1 MPNDQRP
8 VKRASLSPLW
18 LVPLGFAIGTA
29 LGVTFGRGPFFLG
42 LAAAALTGAI
52 WVLWKSIQNLTGEA
66 ELTLEEALSLGAPNA
81 EEERK
86 VAVLRALKDLE
97 YERTVG
103 KIDDQD
109 FLELSAKY
117 RAEARVLLQLVDDK
131 LEPARAAVFE
141 ELDRRIASE
150 LGTAKQRT
158 SEDNVDAKSEP
169 EEAAGTE
176 ESVRMSGDRLKPAK
190 TQAAPRDQDTTDG

>member
-66 ELTLEEALSLGAPNA
+66 ELTLEEAMSLGAPNA

-158 SEDNVDAKSEP
+158 SEDEVDAKSEP

>member
-1 MPNDQRP
+1 M
-8 VKRASLSPLW
+8 KRASLSPLW

-158 SEDNVDAKSEP
+158 SEDEVDAKSEP

>member
-66 ELTLEEALSLGAPNA
+66 ELTLEEAMSLGAPNA

-150 LGTAKQRT
+150 LGTAKQCT

>member
-158 SEDNVDAKSEP
+158 SEDEVDAKSEP

>member
-66 ELTLEEALSLGAPNA
+66 ELTLEEAMSLGAPNA